1 MSRKSKLTIY
11 REKLSA
17 ISNSPPDIFDKLEP
31 SDAIINTIID
41 AESGDKSAISSLSDL
56 LFSVYAK
63 EPEENNSSVYFMYK
77 GILASDVRS
86 AINLINY
93 CSIKNDGIEHVE
105 KALELISKTDSL
117 VSPEV
122 IKDVLLKRIIYDAE
136 DGASYIE
143 LTERLKAIHH
153 DAELFALVYLTCK
166 AITKNEATTEDL
178 ERICEEASLPP
189 LNKINILEKR
199 EREYAVIT
207 VEKRAFTNAFK
218 ACNLDIWQDF
228 WLRCIYEYCIQYLN
242 DNLVDFA
249 EDIAMALERRRF
261 SRKAKLHALAFIKYT
276 YESCPEGSE
285 KRAVLH
291 RWYEKTVKE
300 CMLDG
305 SFENIESKDHTFR
318 LMREAVYTSEYDER
332 RHAEAGVDTGHR
344 IVHDRNRYKLECA
357 LTGHAKRGNR
367 HMWEAKLSIET
378 KSDEPPVFQN
388 IVINDRRNVI
398 GRGNTT
404 LEQEKRRSQVIC
416 SGEIQICNKISP
428 FVLDLILD
436 IAYIST
442 TKCEQ
447 VQIKPKRTQ
456 IVDNSVV
463 MDCQI
468 YIS

>member
-11 REKLSA
+11 REKLA
-17 ISNSPPDIFDKLEP
+17 MISNSPTDIFNMLEP
-31 SDAIINTIID
+31 SDAILNSIIA
-41 AESGDKSAISSLSDL
+41 AENGDKGALCALSDL
-56 LFSVYAK
+56 LFSVYSK
-63 EPEENNSSVYFMYK
+63 EREPNDSAVYFMNK
-77 GILASDVRS
+77 GVLSGDVRS
-86 AINLINY
+86 AVNLVIY
-93 CSIKNDGIEHVE
+93 CSIKNDAIEHVD
-105 KALELISKTDSL
+105 KALELIEKANADI
-117 VSPEV
+117 SPDV
-122 IKDVLLKRIIYDAE
+122 VKDVLLKRVIYDAE
-136 DGASYIE
+136 TDISHTE
-143 LTERLKAIHH
+143 LIKRLQAIQHR
-153 DAELFALVYLTCK
+153 AEPFALVYLTCK
-166 AITKNEATTEDL
+166 AIQKNMATEEEL
-178 ERICEEASLPP
+178 EHLCREASLPP
-189 LNKINILEKR
+189 LNKMSLSEKP
-199 EREYAVIT
+199 EQEYAVISA
-207 VEKRAFTNAFK
+207 EKRAFMNAFK
-218 ACNLDIWQDF
+218 SCNLDIWQDF
-228 WLRCIYEYCIQYLN
+228 WLRCIYEYCIKYLN

-249 EDIAMALERRRF
+249 EDIARALERRRF
-261 SRKAKLHALAFIKYT
+261 SHKAKLHALAFIKHT

-285 KRAVLH
+285 KRADLL

-305 SFENIESKDHTFR
+305 SFENIDSKDDTFR
-318 LMREAVYTSEYDER
+318 LMREAAYTSEYNER
-332 RHAEAGVDTGHR
+332 RDAEAGIDTGHR
-344 IVHDRNRYKLECA
+344 IVHERNRYKLECA

-404 LEQEKRRSQVIC
+404 LEQEKKRSQVIC
-416 SGEIQICNKISP
+416 SGEIQIGNKTSP

-442 TKCEQ
+442 TKCDQ
-447 VQIKPKRTQ
+447 VQIKPKRIQ